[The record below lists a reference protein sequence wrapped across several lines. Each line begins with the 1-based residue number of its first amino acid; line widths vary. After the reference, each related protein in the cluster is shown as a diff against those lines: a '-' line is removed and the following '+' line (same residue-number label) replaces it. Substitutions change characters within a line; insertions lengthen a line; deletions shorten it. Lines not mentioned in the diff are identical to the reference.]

1 MPRLM
6 IGEIFPLIGTTKQ
19 VVIDQNAEV
28 VCGAIGVGESSF
40 LGSLSPELREI
51 GIQSFIAVPV
61 KANNET
67 TGILQIHSLE
77 RDIYEDQ
84 HVRLLHTIAD
94 QIAGAI
100 SNSQLYRERTQA
112 EASQRRLAEENA
124 VIADIG
130 RIISSS
136 AGISEFTPDLAK

>member
-1 MPRLM
+1 MQP
-6 IGEIFPLIGTTKQ
+6 
-19 VVIDQNAEV
+19 
-28 VCGAIGVGESSF
+28 
-40 LGSLSPELREI
+40 
-51 GIQSFIAVPV
+51 FIAVPLRA
-61 KANNET
+61 KNET
-67 TGILQIHSLE
+67 IGILHILS
-77 RDIYEDQ
+77 RDSDIYEDQ